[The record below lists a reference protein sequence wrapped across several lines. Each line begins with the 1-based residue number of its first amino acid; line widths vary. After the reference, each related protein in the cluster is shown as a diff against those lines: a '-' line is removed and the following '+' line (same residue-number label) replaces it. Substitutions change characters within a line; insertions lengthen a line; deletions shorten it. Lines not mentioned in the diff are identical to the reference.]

1 MFRFV
6 GIPILW
12 LRQTGGHAAAVGALV
27 GQQEFRN
34 VEDVIRGKQLVES
47 RLREVESVMALE
59 PRAQLRRNLEVIDKP
74 IARRDGVF
82 LLYFLDD
89 LRVALGE
96 DVKRELAHG
105 LRARSRWRDAGDDFE
120 GAGVRLRACP
130 AHKGKAAQR
139 NAVAKNGCFSHAGIV
154 ADCGEVWPGKAC
166 FVFGL
171 AAGRISSPEEKWQQE
186 RGGTNKQPNS
196 AGVLVT

>member
-6 GIPILW
+6 GFRIFWLW
-12 LRQTGGHAAAVGALV
+12 KSLSHAPAVRALV

-59 PRAQLRRNLEVIDKP
+59 PRTQLRRNLEVIDKP

-82 LLYFLDD
+82 LFYFLDD

-105 LRARSRWRDAGDDFE
+105 LRARSRWRDAGHDFE
-120 GAGVRLRACP
+120 ATSFRLRVC
-130 AHKGKAAQR
+130 
-139 NAVAKNGCFSHAGIV
+139 
-154 ADCGEVWPGKAC
+154 AD
-166 FVFGL
+166 
-171 AAGRISSPEEKWQQE
+171 RD
-186 RGGTNKQPNS
+186 
-196 AGVLVT
+196 

>member
-6 GIPILW
+6 GIRILW
-12 LRQTGGHAAAVGALV
+12 LRQTVGHAAAVGALV

-82 LLYFLDD
+82 LFYFLDD

-120 GAGVRLRACP
+120 GDRKSTRL
-130 AHKGKAAQR
+130 
-139 NAVAKNGCFSHAGIV
+139 NSSHSQ
-154 ADCGEVWPGKAC
+154 
-166 FVFGL
+166 
-171 AAGRISSPEEKWQQE
+171 ISY
-186 RGGTNKQPNS
+186 
-196 AGVLVT
+196 